1 MKLILFFRRMGCA
14 KKRIEPKILN
24 HVNRNFNEL
33 YTKQVIKAV
42 IQLPPPWK
50 SNKKGR
56 KGHDPKEVATGCIL
70 KVGFNQT
77 YDGIEA
83 YLNESETFKNAF
95 DDLPG
100 HSVIHRGMTKLSIT
114 YIRKVM
120 NRVTRFLRRKG
131 MNIAVD
137 STGFRTGNS
146 SVWYDIRIHRN
157 NTKHDC
163 MKLHISMDVDTG
175 IIHWFIITPSK
186 RHDSPEFKNLLKHLP
201 TLGAVF
207 GDKGYSS
214 RNNCQRVA
222 DKHGVPYLHFKDNA
236 TNKAKGKPAW
246 IISIRAYKN
255 NTEQWLSV
263 YHFRSIV
270 ESVFSSIKRRW
281 GSFLRSRRKWM
292 QKKELS
298 LKVLSYN
305 IKQVLLVAY
314 AKESKIPLWKS
325 CK

>member
-1 MKLILFFRRMGCA
+1 MGCA
-14 KKRIEPKILN
+14 KKRINPKIMN

-42 IQLPPPWK
+42 QQLSPPWK
-50 SNKKGR
+50 PNKKGR
-56 KGHDPKEVATGCIL
+56 RGHDPKGIATGCIL

-83 YLNESETFKNAF
+83 YLKESKTFKTYF

-100 HSVIHRGMTKLSIT
+100 HSVIHRGMTKLSVK

-120 NRVTRFLRRKG
+120 NRVTRFLRRHS

-146 SVWYDIRIHRN
+146 STWYDIRIKRKN
-157 NTKHDC
+157 KRKDC
-163 MKLHISMDVDTG
+163 IKLHISIDIDTG
-175 IIHWFIITPSK
+175 VIHSFTMTPWN
-186 RHDSPEFKNLLKHLP
+186 RHDSKEFEKLLKHLP
-201 TLGAVF
+201 ELGCTF
-207 GDKGYSS
+207 GDKAYPS
-214 RNNCQRVA
+214 RNNYQLVA
-222 DKHGVPYLHFKDNA
+222 DKNGIPLLCFKDNA

-246 IISIRAYKN
+246 IIHIRKYKN
-255 NTEQWLSV
+255 DKETWMDT
-263 YHFRSIV
+263 YHLRSIV
-270 ESVFSSIKRRW
+270 ESVFSSIKKRW
-281 GSFLRSRRKWM
+281 GSFLRSRKKWM

-305 IKQVLLVAY
+305 VKQVLLVQY
-314 AKESKIPLWKS
+314 AEECKIPLWKVLE
-325 CK
+325 

>member
-1 MKLILFFRRMGCA
+1 MGCA

-42 IQLPPPWK
+42 KQLPPPWTF
-50 SNKKGR
+50 NKKGR
-56 KGHDPKEVATGCIL
+56 KSHDPKEVAIGCIL

-83 YLNESETFKNAF
+83 YLKESETCTHSFN
-95 DDLPG
+95 DLPG
-100 HSVIHRGMTKLSIT
+100 HSVIHRGMTKLSIK

-146 SVWYDIRIHRN
+146 SIWYDIRIRRKN
-157 NTKHDC
+157 KKKDC
-163 MKLHISMDVDTG
+163 IKLHISMDVDTG
-175 IIHWFIITPSK
+175 IIHWFTITSSK
-186 RHDSPEFKNLLKHLP
+186 RHDSPEFKNLVKHLP
-201 TLGAVF
+201 ELGNVL
-207 GDKGYSS
+207 GDKGYPS
-214 RNNCQRVA
+214 RNNCQIVA
-222 DKHGVPYLHFKDNA
+222 DKKGVPYLHFKDNA
-236 TNKAKGKPAW
+236 TNTSKGKPAW
-246 IISIRAYKN
+246 IISIRQYKN
-255 NTEQWLSV
+255 NTETWLSV
-263 YHFRSIV
+263 YHLRSIV
-270 ESVFSSIKRRW
+270 ESVFASIKKRW
-281 GSFLRSRRKWM
+281 GSFLRSRKKWM

-305 IKQVLLVAY
+305 IKQVLLVQY

-325 CK
+325 CE

>member
-1 MKLILFFRRMGCA
+1 MGCA

-24 HVNRNFNEL
+24 YVNRNFNEL
-33 YTKQVIKAV
+33 YTKRAIEAV
-42 IQLPPPWK
+42 KQLPSPWK
-50 SNKKGR
+50 LKKNGR

-70 KVGFNQT
+70 KIGFNQT

-83 YLNESETFKNAF
+83 YLKESETFKNNF

-100 HSVIHRGMTKLSIT
+100 HTIIHRGMKKLSIP
-114 YIRKVM
+114 YIRNVM
-120 NRVTRFLRRKG
+120 NQVTRVLRRQG

-146 SVWYDIRIHRN
+146 SLWYDIRIRRK
-157 NTKHDC
+157 NTKRDC
-163 MKLHISMDVDTG
+163 IKLHISMDVDTG
-175 IIHWFIITPSK
+175 IIHWFTMTSSK
-186 RHDSPEFKNLLKHLP
+186 RHDSPEFKRLMKHLP
-201 TLGAVF
+201 KVGDVY

-214 RNNCQRVA
+214 RNNCQIIA
-222 DKHGVPYLHFKDNA
+222 DKQGTPYLHFRDNA

-246 IISIRAYKN
+246 IISIRAYKKN
-255 NTEQWLSV
+255 IEQWLGI
-263 YHFRSIV
+263 YHARSIV

-314 AKESKIPLWKS
+314 AKESKMPLWKS
-325 CK
+325 CE

>member
-1 MKLILFFRRMGCA
+1 MGCA
-14 KKRIEPKILN
+14 KKRIEPRILN

-33 YTKQVIKAV
+33 YTKEVIKAV
-42 IQLPPPWK
+42 KQLPPPWQQK
-50 SNKKGR
+50 KKGR
-56 KGHDPKEVATGCIL
+56 NGHDPREIAVGCIL

-83 YLNESETFKNAF
+83 YLKESETFKKNF

-100 HSVIHRGMTKLSIT
+100 HSVIHRGMKKLSIQ

-120 NRVTRFLRRKG
+120 NRVTRFLRRHG

-146 SVWYDIRIHRN
+146 SIWYDIRIRRK
-157 NTKHDC
+157 NTKRDC
-163 MKLHISMDVDTG
+163 IKLHISMDVDTG
-175 IIHWFIITPSK
+175 IIHWFTITSWR
-186 RHDSPEFKNLLKHLP
+186 RHDSPEFKKLLRHLP
-201 TLGAVF
+201 KLGKVL

-214 RNNCQRVA
+214 RKNCQIVA
-222 DKHGVPYLHFKDNA
+222 DKQGVPYLHFKDNA
-236 TNKAKGKPAW
+236 TDKAKGKPAW
-246 IISIRAYKN
+246 LISIRAYKKDA
-255 NTEQWLSV
+255 EQWLNI
-263 YHFRSIV
+263 YHARSIV

-281 GSFLRSRRKWM
+281 GSFLQSRQRWM

-305 IKQVLLVAY
+305 IKQVLLVTY

-325 CK
+325 CE